1 MVMWTGHMDSG
12 DSISFFD
19 ILYGS
24 LPFSLLAFQAFGNA
38 FCCVTRR
45 RRFMYLG
52 RRISLHPFFFSLQS
66 FQEAEQRRLYNILS

>member
-45 RRFMYLG
+45 RRFMYLR
-52 RRISLHPFFFSLQS
+52 RRISLYPFFFSLQS
-66 FQEAEQRRLYNILS
+66 SRGAEQRRLYNILS